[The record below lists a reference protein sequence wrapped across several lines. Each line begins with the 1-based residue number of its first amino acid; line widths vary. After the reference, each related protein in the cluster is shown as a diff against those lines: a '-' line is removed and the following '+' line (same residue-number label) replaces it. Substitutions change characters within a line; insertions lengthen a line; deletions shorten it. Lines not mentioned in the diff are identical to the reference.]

1 MNYIKATFKI
11 SPDNQDLRDILV
23 AMLGELGFES
33 FVENENAVDAFIP
46 SGNYSHE
53 ILAGLEFNQL
63 FSFEVET
70 VEIPDQNWNEVWE
83 KNYFKPLIVTG
94 KCVVRAP
101 FHTDYPKAEYEIIIE
116 PNMAFGTGN
125 HETTTMM
132 MEYLLESD
140 VKGKTVLD
148 MGCGTGILSILASQ
162 CGASTITAID
172 FDKWSFE
179 GTIENSK
186 LNDIQNIIPIHGD
199 ASSIPNIKFDL
210 ILANIQRNVILADM
224 PFYIKALKPEGAIIV
239 SGFYHDD
246 LIDIEKR
253 AKELGLVI
261 INSKTT
267 NNWCSACF
275 AFLECRNKNC

>member
-23 AMLGELGFES
+23 AMLGELNFES
-33 FVENENAVDAFIP
+33 FVENDDSVDAFIQTGLFSP
-46 SGNYSHE
+46 E
-53 ILAGLEFNQL
+53 ILEGLTFSHLFNY
-63 FSFEVET
+63 EVVTE
-70 VEIPDQNWNEVWE
+70 EIPDQNWNEVWE
-83 KNYFKPLIVTG
+83 KNYFKPLVVSG

-101 FHTDYPKAEYEIIIE
+101 FHADYPKSDYEIIIE

-132 MEYLLESD
+132 MEYLLEMC
-140 VKGKTVLD
+140 VKGMNVLD
-148 MGCGTGILSILASQ
+148 MGCGTGILSILASLR
-162 CGASTITAID
+162 GASEITAID

-199 ASSIPNIKFDL
+199 ASAIPNLKFDL
-210 ILANIQRNVILADM
+210 ILANIQRNVILSDLQ
-224 PFYIKALKPEGAIIV
+224 FYLKALNSKGSIIV
-239 SGFYHDD
+239 SGFYIED
-246 LIDIEKR
+246 LVDIEIK
-253 AKELGLVI
+253 AKELGLEKV
-261 INSKTT
+261 NSKNK

-275 AFLECRNKNC
+275 VLSE